1 MHTKIIPHMA
11 NPLLLT
17 DFLYKALEVGGLM
30 GMLALHGIFTLV
42 TKHGLEYP
50 HFYQRLYSLLVP
62 ASLMVRPCS
71 PQHAVQ
77 LHSGTCNPLYFSVE
91 PTCMSTRGAE
101 EVMHVDMHLVRVFR
115 LL

>member
-71 PQHAVQ
+71 PQHAARAGA
-77 LHSGTCNPLYFSVE
+77 SGRVRAWRGLAAESATCL
-91 PTCMSTRGAE
+91 GA
-101 EVMHVDMHLVRVFR
+101 
-115 LL
+115 